1 MIIGKDLSKKY
12 GNLTVLKSVNVSIKK
27 GEILGITGPSGAG
40 KSTLLQIL
48 GTLDFAENGS
58 LEFDGKDL
66 SSLSPKKI
74 AKFRNENIG
83 FIFQFHHLLPEFTA
97 LENVCMPALISGLEK
112 KDAEEKALKL
122 LKTLGL
128 EHRINHKPN
137 ELSGGEQQRVSV
149 ARALINN
156 PSVIF
161 ADEPSGNLDTENAR
175 DLHQLFHSLRDEYGQ
190 TFVIVTHNHEL
201 ANMADRVIEMR
212 DGQIVN

>member
-12 GNLTVLKSVNVSIKK
+12 GSLTVLKSVNVSIKK

>member
-12 GNLTVLKSVNVSIKK
+12 GSLTVLKSVNVSIKK

-66 SSLSPKKI
+66 LSLSPKKI

-128 EHRINHKPN
+128 EHRTNHKPN